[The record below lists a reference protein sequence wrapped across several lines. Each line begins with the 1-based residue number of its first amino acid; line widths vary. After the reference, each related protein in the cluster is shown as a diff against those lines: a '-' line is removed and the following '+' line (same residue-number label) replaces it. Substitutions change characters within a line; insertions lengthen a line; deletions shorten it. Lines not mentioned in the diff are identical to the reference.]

1 MAIDLNT
8 IGDEALED
16 PPTYSPSA
24 SLSGSPSSS
33 ICLELWHAC
42 AGPLTSLPRKG
53 GLVVY
58 FPQGHLEQAANYCPK
73 VAYNLPPHVFCR
85 VVDVKL
91 HAEATT
97 DEVYAQV
104 SLFPENEE
112 VEKKFQAGQI
122 EGDGG
127 EEIDFSSKSIAP
139 HMFCK
144 TLTASDT
151 STHGG
156 FSVPR
161 RAAEDCFPPLDYK
174 QHRPSHELTAKDLH
188 GTEWRFRHIYRGQP
202 RRHLLTTGWSA
213 FVSKKKLVSGDAVL
227 FLRAENGELRL
238 GIRRSA
244 QLKSGSPYSVLCS
257 QRLNIGTLAS
267 VANALSSRSAFH
279 IYYNPRAS
287 ASKFIIP
294 YRKFIKIFD
303 HSFYVG
309 MRFKMRLET
318 EDAADRRYTGLIT
331 AIGDMDHLT
340 WPGSKWRCLSVNWD
354 DDVDPTKQ
362 NRVSPWEIDPSSS
375 VPASRNLLA
384 PGSKRTKLGVPSIKA
399 DVPVPDGS
407 GFSDFKEPLGFRKK
421 GLQGQETLGF
431 RAPYDG
437 IDVSNHQK
445 PVIRGGIPDPHMS
458 WATGTG
464 NSVIIPLGN
473 PDTSSKS
480 IGFGESD
487 QFGKVLQGQEIYPLK
502 PLYRG
507 VWDNTQALE
516 NGSFGIFEGALM
528 SSAGSRRPTFLQGYC
543 NSQLH
548 PAKQPVQVFSPS
560 SVLMFQQATGQA
572 SCTNSKYIMD
582 KNSREGT
589 YFGCFENANLPDGP
603 HNAVEDLKRMHPPV
617 QLSRELNH
625 PGTAHATVPASKGDC
640 WDGLGV
646 LPTAKSGCRLFGF
659 LLTKG
664 ASVANEFNASLTAS
678 PSSTEDL
685 DLDASSQCTGLERQ

>member
-1 MAIDLNT
+1 MEMPISMPLAIYNT
-8 IGDEALED
+8 L
-16 PPTYSPSA
+16 
-24 SLSGSPSSS
+24 
-33 ICLELWHAC
+33 LW
-42 AGPLTSLPRKG
+42 
-53 GLVVY
+53 
-58 FPQGHLEQAANYCPK
+58 
-73 VAYNLPPHVFCR
+73 
-85 VVDVKL
+85 
-91 HAEATT
+91 
-97 DEVYAQV
+97 
-104 SLFPENEE
+104 
-112 VEKKFQAGQI
+112 
-122 EGDGG
+122 
-127 EEIDFSSKSIAP
+127 
-139 HMFCK
+139 
-144 TLTASDT
+144 
-151 STHGG
+151 
-156 FSVPR
+156 
-161 RAAEDCFPPLDYK
+161 
-174 QHRPSHELTAKDLH
+174 
-188 GTEWRFRHIYRGQP
+188 
-202 RRHLLTTGWSA
+202 
-213 FVSKKKLVSGDAVL
+213 
-227 FLRAENGELRL
+227 
-238 GIRRSA
+238 
-244 QLKSGSPYSVLCS
+244 
-257 QRLNIGTLAS
+257 
-267 VANALSSRSAFH
+267 ALSYNTTQ
-279 IYYNPRAS
+279 IY
-287 ASKFIIP
+287 
-294 YRKFIKIFD
+294 
-303 HSFYVG
+303 
-309 MRFKMRLET
+309 M
-318 EDAADRRYTGLIT
+318 
-331 AIGDMDHLT
+331 
-340 WPGSKWRCLSVNWD
+340 VNWD